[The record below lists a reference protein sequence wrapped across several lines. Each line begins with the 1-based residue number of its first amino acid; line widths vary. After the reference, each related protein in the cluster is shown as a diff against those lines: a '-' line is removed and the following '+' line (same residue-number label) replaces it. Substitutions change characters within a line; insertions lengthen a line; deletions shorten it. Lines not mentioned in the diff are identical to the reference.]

1 MPLDVA
7 DIRKLLS
14 TFWVRSLF
22 PRLSTHWRDR
32 MLETLLQNVAIP
44 DHAVTHGRQ
53 TAHVSELTHEELK
66 QIVTETIFPVA
77 IRRDLQLLVA
87 VGTLWG
93 GETMRRFEFTP
104 VSGDVQKPSRL
115 GSLLEVFRGASTS
128 ESHSEIGIEA

>member
-32 MLETLLQNVAIP
+32 MLETLLEQVAIP
-44 DHAVTHGRQ
+44 DHAVTNRRQ
-53 TAHVSELTHEELK
+53 TVHVSELTHEELK
-66 QIVTETIFPVA
+66 QIAAETIFPVA
-77 IRRDLQLLVA
+77 IRRDLQFLVA

-93 GETMRRFEFTP
+93 GETVRRFEFTP
-104 VSGDVQKPSRL
+104 VSADVQKPSRL
-115 GSLLEVFRGASTS
+115 VSLLEVFRGPSAS
-128 ESHSEIGIEA
+128 ESHSDDRH